1 METHRDWLW
10 PHEVAVVLQRP
21 VAEVR
26 KMVRRGV
33 LTDVRPGRLCG
44 ISEHEVRE
52 LLVDQPLAVG
62 VLEAIV
68 AGRLRVERLDAT
80 ARPPSLIE
88 SWDCV
93 S

>member
-10 PHEVAVVLQRP
+10 PHEVAAVLQRP
-21 VAEVR
+21 VADVR
-26 KMVRRGV
+26 NMVRRGA
-33 LTDVRPGRLCG
+33 LTDVRPGRLRG
-44 ISEHEVRE
+44 ISAHQVRE
-52 LLVDQPLAVG
+52 LLADQPLALA

-68 AGRLRVERLDAT
+68 EGRLCVERLDAT

-88 SWDCV
+88 SWDRV